1 MTQALAAFIAFVFSV
16 VPGVVVAQ
24 PARERLEI
32 VTASGSHPFD
42 IELVRFESDM
52 RRGLMFRTSLPADQ
66 GMLFDFRRPQ
76 PISMWMK
83 NTYISLDMVFIGID
97 GRITRV
103 AENAEP
109 KSEAIIASETAA
121 LAVLELNAGTAKTI
135 GAVPGDVV
143 HASIFPKK
151 P

>member
-1 MTQALAAFIAFVFSV
+1 MKQAIAALMSVLFNV
-16 VPGVVVAQ
+16 VPGVVSAQ
-24 PARERLEI
+24 PVRERLEI
-32 VTASGSHPFD
+32 MTASGLHPFD
-42 IELVRFESDM
+42 IELVRSEPDM

-83 NTYISLDMVFIGID
+83 NTYISLDMVFIGVD

-109 KSEAIIASETAA
+109 KSEAIIASETPA

-135 GAVPGDVV
+135 GAAPGDLV
-143 HASIFPKK
+143 HASIFPKQ